1 MSRPSDAPPAAF
13 EEAVSKTEDAFDIPA
28 FINSRPIGA
37 VQYGIVVLC
46 ALVMFLDGL
55 DTQAISYMAPMIAK
69 EWGLSRELLGPIFSS
84 ALAGLMLGYL
94 LLSPM
99 SDQFGHRRLI
109 LFSTVAFGLL
119 TLLTLLATN
128 VTELMILRFLTGIA
142 LGAAIPSAVAL
153 TTEYSPKRLRATFV
167 LAIYCGFSLG
177 FVAAGGLA
185 ASMIP
190 LYGWRSMLWIGAL
203 TPLTLAVF
211 VYVFL
216 PESLDFLVR
225 TNAKSQSIWA
235 IVERLDRALP
245 NQGPRQFVTEVQAKR
260 SAVGS
265 LFQSGRT
272 LGTLVLWLVFGL
284 NLAEFYALQSWLP
297 TILAGHGFSPNAVA
311 LATSMTTIGGIVA
324 AFAIGPAM
332 DKLGPYRSLAVVY
345 FAGVAFVALMGPA
358 ISAAPWVLMVAA
370 FCAGFCISGGQKS
383 VIALAAIFY
392 PAPIRSTG
400 VGWALGIGR
409 LGGIGGPLLIGLLL
423 SYQLGAASLFY
434 AAALPMALAGI
445 SVSLLGV
452 RYKTS

>member
-1 MSRPSDAPPAAF
+1 
-13 EEAVSKTEDAFDIPA
+13 VNKTEDAFDVPA

-69 EWGLSRELLGPIFSS
+69 EWGLSREVLGPIFSS

-94 LLSPM
+94 LLSPL

-109 LFSTVAFGLL
+109 LFSTMAFGLL
-119 TLLTLLATN
+119 TLVTLIATN
-128 VTELMILRFLTGIA
+128 VTELMTLRFLTGIA
-142 LGAAIPSAVAL
+142 LGATIPSAVAL
-153 TTEYSPKRLRATFV
+153 TTEYMPRRLRATFV

-211 VYVFL
+211 VYIFL

-225 TNAKSQSIWA
+225 TNAKSQIIWG
-235 IVERLDRALP
+235 IVQRLDRALP
-245 NQGPRQFVTEVQAKR
+245 NQASQHFVTEIEAKR

-297 TILAGHGFSPNAVA
+297 TILTGHGFSPNAVA
-311 LATSMTTIGGIVA
+311 LATSMTTVGGIVA

-332 DKLGPYRSLAVVY
+332 DRLGPHRSLAVVY

-358 ISAAPWVLMVAA
+358 ISAAPWVLVVAA

-423 SYQLGAASLFY
+423 SYGLGAASLFY
-434 AAALPMALAGI
+434 AAALPMVLAGML
-445 SVSLLGV
+445 VALLGV
-452 RYKTS
+452 SYKTS

>member
-1 MSRPSDAPPAAF
+1 MS
-13 EEAVSKTEDAFDIPA
+13 TTQDAFDVPA

-46 ALVMFLDGL
+46 GLVMFLDGF
-55 DTQAISYMAPMIAK
+55 DTQAISYMAPMISK
-69 EWGLSRELLGPIFSS
+69 EWGLSREVLGPIFSS
-84 ALAGLMLGYL
+84 ALTGLMFGYL
-94 LLSPM
+94 ALSPL
-99 SDQFGHRRLI
+99 SDRFGHRRLI
-109 LFSTVAFGLL
+109 LFSTVTFGLL
-119 TLLTLLATN
+119 TFVTLAATS
-128 VTELMILRFLTGIA
+128 VMQLMILRFLTGIA
-142 LGAAIPSAVAL
+142 LGAAIPSTVAL
-153 TTEYSPKRLRATFV
+153 TTEYMPKRLRATFV

-185 ASMIP
+185 AWMIP
-190 LYGWRSMLWIGAL
+190 LYGWRSMLWAGAI
-203 TPLTLAVF
+203 TPLTLALF
-211 VYVFL
+211 IYFFL

-225 TNAKSQSIWA
+225 TKAKSQNIWR
-235 IVERLDRALP
+235 IVRTLDSARP
-245 NQGPRQFVTEVQAKR
+245 NEGPDAFATENEEKR

-297 TILAGHGFSPNAVA
+297 TILTTQGFSANTVA
-311 LATSMTTIGGIVA
+311 LVTSLTTVGGIVA

-332 DKLGPYRSLAVVY
+332 DKLGAYRSVAVLY
-345 FAGVAFVALMGPA
+345 LAGVVFVALMGPA
-358 ISAAPWVLMVAA
+358 ISAPSWVLMIAA

-423 SYQLGAASLFY
+423 AYELSASSLFY
-434 AAALPMALAGI
+434 AAAVPMLLACVLVALLA
-445 SVSLLGV
+445 V
-452 RYKTS
+452 RYEARNE

>member
-1 MSRPSDAPPAAF
+1 
-13 EEAVSKTEDAFDIPA
+13 VSNTEDAFDVPA

-69 EWGLSRELLGPIFSS
+69 EWGLSREVLGPIFSS

-94 LLSPM
+94 LLSPL
-99 SDQFGHRRLI
+99 SDLFGHRRLI

-119 TLLTLLATN
+119 ILVTLIATN
-128 VTELMILRFLTGIA
+128 VTELMTLRFLTGIA
-142 LGAAIPSAVAL
+142 LGATIPSAVAM
-153 TTEYSPKRLRATFV
+153 TTEYMPRRLRATFV

-211 VYVFL
+211 VYIFL

-225 TNAKSQSIWA
+225 TNAKSQSIWG
-235 IVERLDRALP
+235 IVQRLDRALP
-245 NQGPRQFVTEVQAKR
+245 NQAPQHFVTEIEAKR

-297 TILAGHGFSPNAVA
+297 TILTGHGFSPNAVA
-311 LATSMTTIGGIVA
+311 LATSMTTVGGIVA

-332 DKLGPYRSLAVVY
+332 DRLGPHRSLAVVY

-358 ISAAPWVLMVAA
+358 ISAAPWVLVVAA

-423 SYQLGAASLFY
+423 SYGLGAASLFY
-434 AAALPMALAGI
+434 AAALPMLLAGML
-445 SVSLLGV
+445 VALLGV
-452 RYKTS
+452 SYKTS

>member
-1 MSRPSDAPPAAF
+1 MS
-13 EEAVSKTEDAFDIPA
+13 TTQDAFDVPA

-46 ALVMFLDGL
+46 GLVMFLDGF
-55 DTQAISYMAPMIAK
+55 DTQAISYMAPMISK
-69 EWGLSRELLGPIFSS
+69 EWGLSREVLGPIFSS
-84 ALAGLMLGYL
+84 ALTGLMFGYL
-94 LLSPM
+94 ALSPL
-99 SDQFGHRRLI
+99 SDRFGHRRLI
-109 LFSTVAFGLL
+109 LFSTVTFGLL
-119 TLLTLLATN
+119 TFVTLAATS
-128 VTELMILRFLTGIA
+128 VMQLMILRFLTGIA
-142 LGAAIPSAVAL
+142 LGAAIPSTVAL
-153 TTEYSPKRLRATFV
+153 TTEYMPKRLRATFV

-185 ASMIP
+185 AWMIP
-190 LYGWRSMLWIGAL
+190 LYGWRSMLWAGAI
-203 TPLTLAVF
+203 TPLTLALF
-211 VYVFL
+211 IYFFL

-225 TNAKSQSIWA
+225 TKAKSQTIWR
-235 IVERLDRALP
+235 IVRTLDSARP
-245 NQGPRQFVTEVQAKR
+245 NEGPHAFATENEEKR

-297 TILAGHGFSPNAVA
+297 TILTTQGFSANTVA
-311 LATSMTTIGGIVA
+311 LVTSLTTVGGIVA

-332 DKLGPYRSLAVVY
+332 DKLGAYRSVAVLY
-345 FAGVAFVALMGPA
+345 LAGVVFVALMGPA
-358 ISAAPWVLMVAA
+358 ISAPSWVLMIAA

-423 SYQLGAASLFY
+423 AYELSASSLFY
-434 AAALPMALAGI
+434 AAAVPMLLACVLVALLA
-445 SVSLLGV
+445 V
-452 RYKTS
+452 RYEARNE

>member
-1 MSRPSDAPPAAF
+1 MN
-13 EEAVSKTEDAFDIPA
+13 KTEDAFDVPA

-69 EWGLSRELLGPIFSS
+69 EWGLSREVLGPIFSS

-94 LLSPM
+94 LLSPL

-119 TLLTLLATN
+119 TLVTLIATN
-128 VTELMILRFLTGIA
+128 VTELMTLRFLTGIA
-142 LGAAIPSAVAL
+142 LGATISSAVAL
-153 TTEYSPKRLRATFV
+153 TTEYMPRRLRATFV

-211 VYVFL
+211 VYIFL
-216 PESLDFLVR
+216 PELLDFLVR
-225 TNAKSQSIWA
+225 TNAKSQSIWG
-235 IVERLDRALP
+235 IVQRLDRALP
-245 NQGPRQFVTEVQAKR
+245 NQAPQHFVTEIEAKR

-297 TILAGHGFSPNAVA
+297 TILTGHGFSPNAVA
-311 LATSMTTIGGIVA
+311 LATSMTTVGGIVA

-332 DKLGPYRSLAVVY
+332 DRLGPHRSLAVVY

-358 ISAAPWVLMVAA
+358 ISAAPWVLVVAA

-423 SYQLGAASLFY
+423 SYGLGAASLFY
-434 AAALPMALAGI
+434 AAALPMVLAGML
-445 SVSLLGV
+445 VALLGV
-452 RYKTS
+452 SYKTS